1 MSLNQINNLVVKA
14 ATQNLGNP
22 LKAIYLVGSQAQ
34 VGSGRDFDYVFVFED
49 TVYELACRYGSD
61 EWAKTHKALETLLKH
76 WLPHEGINQHVKFDF
91 ISMSE
96 SRLTHDLALANA
108 ALPSSGLLDVIFDKA
123 SGFNFFGQHGFVGV
137 IAHHGI
143 RIYPQ

>member
-34 VGSGRDFDYVFVFED
+34 TGSGRDYDYVFVIED
-49 TVYELACRYGSD
+49 TVYELNCRYAS
-61 EWAKTHKALETLLKH
+61 ENWQNTHRALETLLKH
-76 WLPHEGINQHVKFDF
+76 WLQYEGITQPVKFDF

-96 SRLTHDLALANA
+96 SRLANSLDLAKAE
-108 ALPSSGLLDVIFDKA
+108 LPSSGLLGNIFNKTTG
-123 SGFNFFGQHGFVGV
+123 SNFFEQHGFVGV

-143 RIYPQ
+143 KIYP

>member
-1 MSLNQINNLVVKA
+1 MSLSQINNLVVKA

-34 VGSGRDFDYVFVFED
+34 TGAGRDYDYVFVLED
-49 TVYELACRYGSD
+49 TVYELACRYGSE

-76 WLPHEGINQHVKFDF
+76 WLPLEGINQHVTFDF

-96 SRLTHDLALANA
+96 SRLNNSLALANA
-108 ALPSSGLLDVIFDKA
+108 ALPSSGLVGQIFDKT
-123 SGFNFFGQHGFVGV
+123 SGFDFFEQHGFVGV

-143 RIYPQ
+143 RIYAQ